1 MSFLSK
7 LPDSGAGTTVGLL
20 TAAGVYLIY
29 NNALPTT
36 ADVTASPSNDNTIE
50 QCRKKAAWESIA
62 LIGVVF
68 LVARDLNSYIIS
80 GAALVAMDLAY
91 KHSNAVHPATG
102 KVDRSSDAASID
114 SDAPNAAVYSLPE
127 YGTAGE

>member
-1 MSFLSK
+1 MFLSK
-7 LPDSGAGTTVGLL
+7 LPDSGSGTMVGVL

-36 ADVTASPSNDNTIE
+36 ADVQASPANDATIE
-50 QCRKKAAWESIA
+50 QCRKKAAWESLA
-62 LIGVVF
+62 LVGVVF

-80 GAALVAMDLAY
+80 GAALVGMDLLY

-102 KVDRSSDAASID
+102 KVDKSSDATSID
-114 SDAPNAAVYSLPE
+114 SDSPNAAVYSLPE